1 MKLYRGKMSEV
12 QNTTKEWKN
21 VSQHNSYESAD
32 KKRKFLL
39 EQNKDNEDFLVKVK
53 RRRTGDNNYVV
64 KTYTKEKDIKE
75 SKYAKKKRE
84 KAKRRQQRLKQDG

>member
-1 MKLYRGKMSEV
+1 MSEV

-21 VSQHNSYESAD
+21 VSQHNTYESAD

-64 KTYTKEKDIKE
+64 KTYIKEEEITE
-75 SKYAKKKRE
+75 SKYARKKRE
-84 KAKRRQQRLKQDG
+84 TATRRQQRLKQDG

>member
-1 MKLYRGKMSEV
+1 MSEV
-12 QNTTKEWKN
+12 QNTTKNWKN

-53 RRRTGDNNYVV
+53 RLRAGDNNYVV
-64 KTYTKEKDIKE
+64 KTYTKEEEIKE
-75 SKYAKKKRE
+75 SKYARKKRE

>member
-1 MKLYRGKMSEV
+1 MSEV

-32 KKRKFLL
+32 EKRKFLL

-53 RRRTGDNNYVV
+53 RLRTGDNNYVV
-64 KTYTKEKDIKE
+64 KTYTKEEEIIE
-75 SKYAKKKRE
+75 SKYARKKRE
-84 KAKRRQQRLKQDG
+84 KAKRRQKRLKQDG

>member
-1 MKLYRGKMSEV
+1 MSEV
-12 QNTTKEWKN
+12 QNTTKEWKS

-53 RRRTGDNNYVV
+53 RLRTGDNNYVV
-64 KTYTKEKDIKE
+64 KTYTKEEEITE

>member
-1 MKLYRGKMSEV
+1 MSEV

-39 EQNKDNEDFLVKVK
+39 EQNKDNEDFLAKVK
-53 RRRTGDNNYVV
+53 RRRTGNNNYVV
-64 KTYTKEKDIKE
+64 KTYTKEEVKE
-75 SKYAKKKRE
+75 SKYAKKKKER
-84 KAKRRQQRLKQDG
+84 ANRRHKRLKQDG

>member
-1 MKLYRGKMSEV
+1 MSEV

-21 VSQHNSYESAD
+21 VSQHNSYEAAD

-64 KTYTKEKDIKE
+64 KTYTKEEVKE
-75 SKYAKKKRE
+75 SKYAKKKKER
-84 KAKRRQQRLKQDG
+84 ANRRHKRLKQDG

>member
-1 MKLYRGKMSEV
+1 MSEV
-12 QNTTKEWKN
+12 QNTTKEWKS

-53 RRRTGDNNYVV
+53 RLRTGDNNYVV
-64 KTYTKEKDIKE
+64 KTYTKEEEIKE

>member
-1 MKLYRGKMSEV
+1 MSEV

-32 KKRKFLL
+32 KKRKLLL

-64 KTYTKEKDIKE
+64 KTYTKEEVKE
-75 SKYAKKKRE
+75 SKYAKKKKER
-84 KAKRRQQRLKQDG
+84 ANRRHKRLKQDG

>member
-1 MKLYRGKMSEV
+1 MSEV

-53 RRRTGDNNYVV
+53 RLRTGDNNYVV
-64 KTYTKEKDIKE
+64 KTYTKEEEIKE
-75 SKYAKKKRE
+75 SKYARKKRE
-84 KAKRRQQRLKQDG
+84 KAKRRQQRLNPDG

>member
-1 MKLYRGKMSEV
+1 MSEV

-21 VSQHNSYESAD
+21 VSQHNSYESANE
-32 KKRKFLL
+32 KKKSLL
-39 EQNKDNEDFLVKVK
+39 EQNKDNESFLVKIK
-53 RRRTGDNNYVV
+53 RLRTGGNNYVV
-64 KTYTKEKDIKE
+64 KIYTKEEEITE

>member
-1 MKLYRGKMSEV
+1 MSEV

-32 KKRKFLL
+32 KKRKLLL
-39 EQNKDNEDFLVKVK
+39 EQNKDNEDFLAKVK

-64 KTYTKEKDIKE
+64 KTYTKEKEAKE
-75 SKYAKKKRE
+75 SKYAKKKKER
-84 KAKRRQQRLKQDG
+84 ANRRHKRLKQDG

>member
-1 MKLYRGKMSEV
+1 MSEV

-21 VSQHNSYESAD
+21 VSQHSSYEAANE
-32 KKRKFLL
+32 KRKSLL
-39 EQNKDNEDFLVKVK
+39 EQNKDNESFLVKVK
-53 RRRTGDNNYVV
+53 RKRTGGNNYVV
-64 KTYTKEKDIKE
+64 KTYTKEEEITE

>member
-1 MKLYRGKMSEV
+1 MSEV

-39 EQNKDNEDFLVKVK
+39 EQNKDNEDFLVKIK
-53 RRRTGDNNYVV
+53 RLRTGGNNYVV
-64 KTYTKEKDIKE
+64 KTYTKEEEIKE

-84 KAKRRQQRLKQDG
+84 KAKRRQQRLNPDG

>member
-1 MKLYRGKMSEV
+1 MSEV

-64 KTYTKEKDIKE
+64 KTYTKEKETKE

-84 KAKRRQQRLKQDG
+84 KAKRRHKRLKQDG

>member
-1 MKLYRGKMSEV
+1 MQNNKEEV
-12 QNTTKEWKN
+12 KTITKEWKN
-21 VSQHNSYESAD
+21 VSQHNSYEAAD
-32 KKRKFLL
+32 KKRKSLL
-39 EQNKDNEDFLVKVK
+39 EQNKDNEGFLVKVK

-64 KTYTKEKDIKE
+64 KTHTTEIQE

>member
-12 QNTTKEWKN
+12 QNATKEWKN

-39 EQNKDNEDFLVKVK
+39 EQNKNNEGFLVKVK
-53 RRRTGDNNYVV
+53 RLRTGDNNYVV
-64 KTYTKEKDIKE
+64 KTYTKEEEIKE

-84 KAKRRQQRLKQDG
+84 RAKRRQQRLKQDG

>member
-1 MKLYRGKMSEV
+1 MSEV

-32 KKRKFLL
+32 KKRKSLL

-53 RRRTGDNNYVV
+53 RLRTGDNNYVV
-64 KTYTKEKDIKE
+64 KTYTKEEAKE

>member
-1 MKLYRGKMSEV
+1 MSEV

-32 KKRKFLL
+32 KKRKLLL
-39 EQNKDNEDFLVKVK
+39 EQNKNNEDFLVKVK
-53 RRRTGDNNYVV
+53 RLRTGDNNYVV
-64 KTYTKEKDIKE
+64 KTYTKEEEAKE

-84 KAKRRQQRLKQDG
+84 KAKRRQQRLNPDG

>member
-1 MKLYRGKMSEV
+1 MKEQNEEV
-12 QNTTKEWKN
+12 KVITKEWKN
-21 VSQHNSYESAD
+21 VSKHNSYESAD

-64 KTYTKEKDIKE
+64 KTYTKEEEAKE

>member
-1 MKLYRGKMSEV
+1 MSEV

-21 VSQHNSYESAD
+21 VSQHNSYEAAD

-53 RRRTGDNNYVV
+53 RRRPGNNNYVV
-64 KTYTKEKDIKE
+64 KTHTKEEVKE
-75 SKYAKKKRE
+75 SKYAKKKKER
-84 KAKRRQQRLKQDG
+84 ANRRHKRLKQDG

>member
-1 MKLYRGKMSEV
+1 MSEV

-53 RRRTGDNNYVV
+53 RLRTGDNNYVV
-64 KTYTKEKDIKE
+64 KTYTKEEEITE
-75 SKYAKKKRE
+75 QVSAHSGR
-84 KAKRRQQRLKQDG
+84 

>member
-1 MKLYRGKMSEV
+1 MSEV
-12 QNTTKEWKN
+12 QNTTKEWKS

-53 RRRTGDNNYVV
+53 RLRTGDNNYVV
-64 KTYTKEKDIKE
+64 KTYTKEEEITE

-84 KAKRRQQRLKQDG
+84 KAKRRQQRLNPDG

>member
-1 MKLYRGKMSEV
+1 MQEQKEEV
-12 QNTTKEWKN
+12 KVVIKEWKN
-21 VSQHNSYESAD
+21 VSQHDSYESAD

-39 EQNKDNEDFLVKVK
+39 EQNKNNEDFLVKVK
-53 RRRTGDNNYVV
+53 RHGTTGKMYVV
-64 KTYTKEKDIKE
+64 KTYTKEKEITE

>member
-1 MKLYRGKMSEV
+1 MSEV

-32 KKRKFLL
+32 KKRKLLL
-39 EQNKDNEDFLVKVK
+39 EQNKDNEGFLVKV
-53 RRRTGDNNYVV
+53 RRLHAVDNNYVV
-64 KTYTKEKDIKE
+64 KIYTKEKETTE

-84 KAKRRQQRLKQDG
+84 KANRRQQRLKQDG

>member
-1 MKLYRGKMSEV
+1 MTEV

-53 RRRTGDNNYVV
+53 RLRTGDNNYVV
-64 KTYTKEKDIKE
+64 KTYTKEKEIKE
-75 SKYAKKKRE
+75 SKYARKKRE
-84 KAKRRQQRLKQDG
+84 KAKRRQQRLNPDG

>member
-1 MKLYRGKMSEV
+1 MSEV

-21 VSQHNSYESAD
+21 VSQHNSYEAAD

-39 EQNKDNEDFLVKVK
+39 EQNKDNEGFLVKI
-53 RRRTGDNNYVV
+53 RRKRTGDNNYVV
-64 KTYTKEKDIKE
+64 KIYTKEKETTE

-84 KAKRRQQRLKQDG
+84 KADRRYKRLKQDG